1 LGKSIFSISRIFISR
16 TKEPTVHR
24 NLVRFLLLV
33 LFSFTAA
40 AFAQDEFSAD
50 LYNAQNGKDLVSQG
64 KIYMAKDKLR
74 METQQRGSPGGV
86 LIVNLATQTSSLL
99 MPQQKMYMEMPY
111 GQGPQRQAF
120 SFFRTSDVSNACGD
134 WQKLATNRGA
144 TCRKVGSETVNG
156 RSTVKYEGIQADGTT
171 SYVWLDP
178 GLRFPVKWQTKSG
191 GGELR
196 NINVSSPPA
205 SLFEIPAGYQKMQM
219 PMGMPPNMQ
228 HP

>member
-1 LGKSIFSISRIFISR
+1 LW
-16 TKEPTVHR
+16 
-24 NLVRFLLLV
+24 LV
-33 LFSFTAA
+33 LLSLSAA

-50 LYNAQNGKDLVSQG
+50 MYNTENGKDLVPQG

-74 METQQRGSPGGV
+74 METHRGGPGGV
-86 LIVNLATQTSSLL
+86 LIVNLATQTSAVL

-120 SFFRTSDVSNACGD
+120 PFFRTGDVSNACGD
-134 WQKLATNRGA
+134 WQKLATNRGT

-156 RSTVKYEGIQADGTT
+156 RSTVKYEGMQADGSTT
-171 SYVWLDP
+171 YVWLDP
-178 GLRFPVKWQTKSG
+178 NLRFPVKWQNKNDA
-191 GGELR
+191 GELR
-196 NINVSSPPA
+196 NINVGSQPA